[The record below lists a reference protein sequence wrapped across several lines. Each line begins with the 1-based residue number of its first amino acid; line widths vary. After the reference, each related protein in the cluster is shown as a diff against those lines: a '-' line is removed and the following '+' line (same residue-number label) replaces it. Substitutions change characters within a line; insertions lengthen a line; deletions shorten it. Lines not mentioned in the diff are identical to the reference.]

1 MDSHHE
7 NLLKEFE
14 VFEVNAILDEVK
26 KWTIDDEDIREFGE
40 ALLEEKEAA
49 RPSSP
54 SSTPH
59 VRARALEPGLLP
71 PTQHRVV
78 HPGP

>member
-1 MDSHHE
+1 ME
-7 NLLKEFE
+7 EILKKVKADLA
-14 VFEVNAILDEVK
+14 VFGN
-26 KWTIDDEDIREFGE
+26 DEDIREFGE
-40 ALLEEKEAA
+40 ALLGGKEEKEAA

-71 PTQHRVV
+71 SNHHRVV
-78 HPGP
+78 H